1 MRKGMKQLK
10 SNKGIT
16 LVALIVTIIVLV
28 ILASISI
35 GALSDKK
42 GIIEQVKDAK
52 KKNNGI
58 LNGQQ
63 GELNE
68 LLLGYKNAMD
78 GVANTNQTE
87 IDNELEPPIPT
98 PIPTPTPTPEVP
110 TGPNGNQLVS
120 SVTDTNHDT
129 IEGEDNVGNKV
140 VIPGGFKIAE
150 DSGNTIQEGIV
161 IEDDIGNQFVWIP
174 VSNINGDGSNKI
186 KRDDGSEVEIILG
199 RYTFDTST
207 GVEKKVQ
214 YASEYETAKYIN
226 TYYAEYSKRT
236 GAQDLKGFIGS
247 VQNRGGYFLA
257 RYEASY
263 ASGTQLGLGD
273 NENYYRVASK
283 VTSKYYTGSMVYT
296 EGSLWNFITGNDAKI
311 LGRQMYYGNDYVK
324 SDLVNSYMWDTAI
337 IYIQKMG
344 HENYANLNWLSVL
357 MNTGKTKDERCK
369 IFDMA
374 GNLEEWSTEV
384 ETNESRSVCRGARL
398 GTSIT
403 ASRGT
408 YGGGGNR
415 YVGLRVGLY
424 LK

>member
-1 MRKGMKQLK
+1 M
-10 SNKGIT
+10 
-16 LVALIVTIIVLV
+16 
-28 ILASISI
+28 
-35 GALSDKK
+35 
-42 GIIEQVKDAK
+42 
-52 KKNNGI
+52 
-58 LNGQQ
+58 
-63 GELNE
+63 
-68 LLLGYKNAMD
+68 
-78 GVANTNQTE
+78 
-87 IDNELEPPIPT
+87 
-98 PIPTPTPTPEVP
+98 
-110 TGPNGNQLVS
+110 
-120 SVTDTNHDT
+120 
-129 IEGEDNVGNKV
+129 
-140 VIPGGFKIAE
+140 
-150 DSGNTIQEGIV
+150 
-161 IEDDIGNQFVWIP
+161 
-174 VSNINGDGSNKI
+174 
-186 KRDDGSEVEIILG
+186 
-199 RYTFDTST
+199 
-207 GVEKKVQ
+207 
-214 YASEYETAKYIN
+214 
-226 TYYAEYSKRT
+226 
-236 GAQDLKGFIGS
+236 
-247 VQNRGGYFLA
+247 
-257 RYEASY
+257 
-263 ASGTQLGLGD
+263 GLGD